1 MDVKYCNVYLFSLTF
16 FRSTERREMEVES
29 GKILT
34 DGSVIDISNT
44 ITLQGF
50 IFQGLL
56 SVKQISI
63 YRLSFS
69 LLYQ

>member
-1 MDVKYCNVYLFSLTF
+1 
-16 FRSTERREMEVES
+16 MEVES